1 MDWQIRPG
9 VAEGPIMGGG
19 VSSHFKGAGLDIEVY
34 QSYESLVEFA
44 KHVESGSAGNAEAR
58 RTFWGNIQGQHSDQ
72 IYLHIGHMENGVFN
86 LAGPNR

>member
-1 MDWQIRPG
+1 MYKR
-9 VAEGPIMGGG
+9 
-19 VSSHFKGAGLDIEVY
+19 

-58 RTFWGNIQGQHSDQ
+58 RTFWSNIQGQHSDQ